1 MMGFVRLCFDLTSD
15 YLPDAGAIR
24 RRAESWL
31 KLLTPAFF
39 QPEVDYVLQVCC
51 RLRADR
57 RDAIKADELLRIA
70 EKVYGCS
77 VNFWANPNAE
87 RDPQVW
93 SISAQEWMPLDL
105 ALEQL
110 WRKVYPEQSDKV
122 LEYLKEEFKS
132 VRPQLVEMI
141 YGSN

>member
-1 MMGFVRLCFDLTSD
+1 MMSFVRLCFDLTSD
-15 YLPDAGAIR
+15 YLPDAAAIR

-51 RLRADR
+51 RLRVDR

-77 VNFWANPNAE
+77 VNFWANPDAE

-93 SISAQEWMPLDL
+93 SISAQEWIPLDL

-110 WRKVYPEQSDKV
+110 WREVYPEQSDKV
-122 LEYLKEEFKS
+122 IEYLKEEFKS

>member
-1 MMGFVRLCFDLTSD
+1 MIEFVRLCFDLTSD
-15 YLPDAGAIR
+15 YLPDAAAIR

-39 QPEVDYVLQVCC
+39 QPEVHYVLQVCC

-77 VNFWANPNAE
+77 VNFWANPTAE

-93 SISAQEWMPLDL
+93 SISAQEWIPLDT

-110 WRKVYPEQSDKV
+110 WREVYPEQSDK
-122 LEYLKEEFKS
+122 LIEYLKEEFKS